1 VRHHLHTPSEHTCPL
16 ACTQEKLS
24 AALSASVILHQRVRR
39 THTSQLDLLWTGA
52 SASVSLHSATAGH
65 MHHTAVVSGMHLSHK
80 SSLGRA
86 GGGHSRHS
94 PPQLL
99 TVSPRLTPESGP
111 RTTRRSLV
119 SNCTPLGSQGPF
131 YAHAIYKGIA
141 QGFIAERT
149 LRS

>member
-1 VRHHLHTPSEHTCPL
+1 
-16 ACTQEKLS
+16 
-24 AALSASVILHQRVRR
+24 VILHQRVRR

-65 MHHTAVVSGMHLSHK
+65 MHHTAVVSGVHLSHK

-94 PPQLL
+94 APQLVV
-99 TVSPRLTPESGP
+99 VSPRLTPESGR
-111 RTTRRSLV
+111 RTACRSLL
-119 SNCTPLGSQGPF
+119 SNCTPLGSQEPF
-131 YAHAIYKGIA
+131 YAHATEKDIA
-141 QGFIAERT
+141 QGSIAERF